1 MRSIFQNEYLQS
13 FEMEDLICIRHPP
26 LLKKIPDGQR
36 FSSRQLVNDL
46 KSRGK
51 DAHYFPDTDT
61 IIEFL
66 LKTVKPHDLILI
78 MSNGGFDNIHQR
90 LLESL

>member
-13 FEMEDLICIRHPP
+13 FELADLICIRHPP
-26 LLKKIPDGQR
+26 LLGKIPPGQR
-36 FSSRQLVNDL
+36 FSSTQLVNDL

-51 DAHYFPDTDT
+51 DAHYFPDTDA

-66 LKTVKPHDLILI
+66 SKTAKPHDLILI

-90 LLESL
+90 LLERL